1 MTHAV
6 IFDMDGVIFD
16 TERIWIE
23 CWSPVGKAHGIKNIE
38 TVLRD
43 ECVGI
48 TAAAMK
54 AALLK
59 TYGADFPYDQYVK
72 EASAVFHAR
81 YDHNLPMKPGVR
93 TLLDFLRQAGL
104 PVALASSTPT
114 KTVRQELGDA
124 GLLPYFSVI
133 AGGEEVSRS
142 KPAPDIF
149 LLAAERLGTAP
160 GLCFVIEDSFNGIR
174 AAHAAGMRP
183 IMVPDLL
190 CPDAEMRETAE
201 AILPS
206 LAEVVDYLRGLGL

>member
-1 MTHAV
+1 MNAV

-23 CWSPVGKAHGIKNIE
+23 CWSPVGKAHNIKGIEKI
-38 TVLRD
+38 LRD

-54 AALLK
+54 AALQNA
-59 TYGADFPYDQYVK
+59 YGADFPYDDYVK

-93 TLLDFLRQAGL
+93 
-104 PVALASSTPT
+104 
-114 KTVRQELGDA
+114 ELFDY
-124 GLLPYFSVI
+124 L
-133 AGGEEVSRS
+133 
-142 KPAPDIF
+142 PDIF
-149 LLAAERLGTAP
+149 LLAARKLDRPPAE
-160 GLCFVIEDSFNGIR
+160 CFVIEDSFNGIR

-190 CPDAEMRETAE
+190 APDAEMQSLAE

-206 LAEVVDYLRGLGL
+206 LNDAIAYFKKTLE

>member
-1 MTHAV
+1 MNAV

-23 CWSPVGKAHGIKNIE
+23 CWSPVGKAHNIKGIEK
-38 TVLRD
+38 VLRD

-54 AALLK
+54 ASLQKA
-59 TYGADFPYDQYVK
+59 YGADFPYDEYVR
-72 EASAVFHAR
+72 EASAIFHER
-81 YDHNLPMKPGVR
+81 YDHNLPMKPGV
-93 TLLDFLRQAGL
+93 TDVLEFLRLSGA
-104 PVALASSTPT
+104 PVAMASSTPV
-114 KTVRQELGDA
+114 KTVRRELEDA
-124 GLLPYFSVI
+124 GLLSFFQVI
-133 AGGEEVSRS
+133 TGGEEVARS

-149 LLAAERLGTAP
+149 LLAAKKLGKEP
-160 GLCFVIEDSFNGIR
+160 GECFVVEDSFNGIR

-190 CPDAEMRETAE
+190 APDGEMQALAE

-206 LAEVVDYLRGLGL
+206 LTEVAAYLRGAL